1 MSTRERFVI
10 TKSDSIRGSF
20 VRVML
25 VVQCLRNTRVNGCL
39 SITKL
44 LQRINHTLRK
54 EGEDTSSAQKKRQD
68 EELTVWRIPQDLR
81 S

>member
-1 MSTRERFVI
+1 MVIFYTGKGENKGLPFQRERQ
-10 TKSDSIRGSF
+10 SQD
-20 VRVML
+20 
-25 VVQCLRNTRVNGCL
+25 NYCL
-39 SITKL
+39 SGREPNANKEKQIKANRL
-44 LQRINHTLRK
+44 GK

>member
-1 MSTRERFVI
+1 MVIFYTGKGENEELPFQREGQSRDNCCPSGREPNANKDKQI
-10 TKSDSIRGSF
+10 KANRLG
-20 VRVML
+20 
-25 VVQCLRNTRVNGCL
+25 
-39 SITKL
+39 
-44 LQRINHTLRK
+44 K